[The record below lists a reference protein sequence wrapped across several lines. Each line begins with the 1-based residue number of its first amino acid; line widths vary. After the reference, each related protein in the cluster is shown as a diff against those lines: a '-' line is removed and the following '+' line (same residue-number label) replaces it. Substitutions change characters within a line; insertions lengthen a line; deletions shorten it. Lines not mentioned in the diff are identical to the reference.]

1 MKSPKRGDRRFSR
14 ARHHL
19 VEIERILYDR
29 RGTDDCDLYLHHAVA
44 EAAACLR
51 LRQIERGEK
60 PNTRTVQS
68 GLEVWCDRYAPAL
81 AGTAGAVAQAV
92 VQERRGLSKA
102 DPLGKLLRLSDADRT
117 RLVIRTVGAYDVDR
131 EARAKRR
138 LAKKRERD
146 RERARAKRVAK
157 GAVPREQYLAGALS
171 RAKPWE
177 AMGIS
182 RRTFERRRSIAQQML

>member
-14 ARHHL
+14 ASHRRR
-19 VEIERILYDR
+19 EIERILYDR
-29 RGTDDCDLYLHHAVA
+29 RGTDDCDLYLHHAAA
-44 EAAACLR
+44 EVAACLR

-81 AGTAGAVAQAV
+81 AGTAGTVAQEV
-92 VQERRGLSKA
+92 VQERRAISKA

-117 RLVIRTVGAYDVDR
+117 RLAIRTVGAYDLDR
-131 EARAKRR
+131 KAREQRR
-138 LAKKRERD
+138 LLKKRKRD
-146 RERARAKRVAK
+146 SERARAKRAAK
-157 GAVPREQYLAGALS
+157 GAVTREQYLAGTLS

-177 AMGIS
+177 ALGIS
-182 RRTFERRRSIAQQML
+182 RRTYERHRLRDGNC